1 MPRIRRSTSTS
12 SRRADPQPTL
22 DNLENLTTEVL
33 RLRCDNLQLSPV
45 GSRRTLIAR
54 LRAAP
59 RPTVAVS
66 NPPDVTLSTAPTDST
81 VPSRPVIEESTP
93 NGGFTAEQMETLQSL
108 ISSIR
113 DAILPQM
120 SSIHTP
126 PEPTVSP
133 GSSSSL
139 PQHLPPKII
148 TSIRNDPRHVPM
160 TTSVATTTERS
171 LAPATHVHSNTV
183 ATDPAASAAIP
194 PLNTMQE
201 LRSLAIPNENVNTY
215 INNLSTS
222 TPVNVTYLKHELQ
235 FHPNATFVLH
245 LIQGFQEGFRIGF
258 EGPRAPRFSK
268 NLKSAAEHPDLV
280 SKNLQKEVTLGR
292 TAGPFLR
299 PPFPN
304 FQVYP
309 IGVVPKKHS
318 TDWRTIFHLSH
329 PKATGTSVNDHIS
342 KDTYSLQYVKI
353 DDAINLIIQLGK
365 GSYMAKTDICSAFRN
380 VPVHPKDWELLGMHW
395 NGLYFFDT
403 VLPFGLRSAPYIF
416 NQLSDAIQWIAK
428 TNYDIRHILHIL
440 DDFFLIEPP
449 PRANCMTS
457 LCKLLTLMTNLNV
470 PIASSKTY
478 AASTSLEFLGVLL
491 DSQNMIA
498 CLPPDKLERTK
509 VELHNWQSKKSCTLR
524 ELQSLIG
531 TLQFACRVIV
541 PGRAFLQRMI
551 NLTCGVTEPH
561 HHIKLNSS
569 FQKDVSMWLVFLD
582 QWERL

>member
-1 MPRIRRSTSTS
+1 
-12 SRRADPQPTL
+12 
-22 DNLENLTTEVL
+22 
-33 RLRCDNLQLSPV
+33 
-45 GSRRTLIAR
+45 
-54 LRAAP
+54 
-59 RPTVAVS
+59 
-66 NPPDVTLSTAPTDST
+66 
-81 VPSRPVIEESTP
+81 
-93 NGGFTAEQMETLQSL
+93 
-108 ISSIR
+108 
-113 DAILPQM
+113 
-120 SSIHTP
+120 
-126 PEPTVSP
+126 
-133 GSSSSL
+133 
-139 PQHLPPKII
+139 
-148 TSIRNDPRHVPM
+148 
-160 TTSVATTTERS
+160 
-171 LAPATHVHSNTV
+171 
-183 ATDPAASAAIP
+183 
-194 PLNTMQE
+194 MQE

-245 LIQGFQEGFRIGF
+245 LIQGFQESFRIGF
-258 EGPRAPRFSK
+258 EGPCAPRFSK

-280 SKNLQKEVTLGR
+280 SKNLLKEVTLGR
-292 TAGPFLR
+292 TASPFLR
-299 PPFPN
+299 PSFPN

-428 TNYDIRHILHIL
+428 TNCDIRHILHIL

-498 CLPPDKLERTK
+498 CLPLDKLERTK

-541 PGRAFLQRMI
+541 PGRAFLHRMI

-582 QWERL
+582 QRNGSNIFLDIAPTHSPALEFSTDASGSLG